1 MKKSSATTHSVLKK
15 QVPKYLMVSGF
26 NTLLAYGLFA
36 LFITIG
42 LHYSLAALL
51 PGIISIYF
59 GYIANKKI
67 VFNAQSRHKY
77 SLLFYYLFYFGI
89 YLINVAIQA
98 SMHALGS
105 ANDYFNGAVAVII
118 TVIIAFVV
126 NKWIFFSKPDR

>member
-1 MKKSSATTHSVLKK
+1 MKKPSATSHSLLKK
-15 QVPKYLMVSGF
+15 QVPKYLLVSSF
-26 NTLLAYGLFA
+26 NTLFAYGLFA
-36 LFITIG
+36 LFITLG

-51 PGIISIYF
+51 PGIISIYL

-105 ANDYFNGAVAVII
+105 ANDYINGAVAVVV

-126 NKWIFFSKPDR
+126 NKWFFFARPET